1 MSVVGSVDVKDGDC
15 ECGKVTQQ
23 PPISYAQFKYPT
35 WITEPDSIK
44 VRLPKGN
51 QFTFDL
57 MNNAS
62 NTETYLKWVQV
73 YDRVLGKKKLRVPL
87 NVATV
92 ELKKLLKDMKKFL
105 KVPKKETAENKVTQ
119 ELEVAATKVKLVKAT
134 GMHAIVIQACYDLF
148 RQLLA
153 DDP

>member
-1 MSVVGSVDVKDGDC
+1 
-15 ECGKVTQQ
+15 
-23 PPISYAQFKYPT
+23 
-35 WITEPDSIK
+35 
-44 VRLPKGN
+44 
-51 QFTFDL
+51 

-62 NTETYLKWVQV
+62 NMETYLKWLQV
-73 YDRVLGKKKLRVPL
+73 YICVLGKKNLRLPL
-87 NVATV
+87 DVATV
-92 ELKKLLKDMKKFL
+92 ERKKLLEHMKKFL

-119 ELEVAATKVKLVKAT
+119 ELEVAATKVKLVEAT